1 MQPKNT
7 AHATTHT
14 PTAYIAP
21 RSGLTCGG
29 GETNNCIKAYRKKQ
43 GLTQTDLANRA
54 GLNIRQIQKIENGEA
69 QTENVTLKTMQAI
82 AQALHVKIDDL
93 IS

>member
-1 MQPKNT
+1 M
-7 AHATTHT
+7 
-14 PTAYIAP
+14 
-21 RSGLTCGG
+21 
-29 GETNNCIKAYRKKQ
+29 NNYVKTYRKKQ

-54 GLNIRQIQKIENGEA
+54 GLNIRQIQKIENGEVN
-69 QTENVTLKTMQAI
+69 TENTTLKTMQAI

>member
-1 MQPKNT
+1 MKK
-7 AHATTHT
+7 AE
-14 PTAYIAP
+14 
-21 RSGLTCGG
+21 L
-29 GETNNCIKAYRKKQ
+29 NNRIKTYRKKQ

-69 QTENVTLKTMQAI
+69 QTENITLKTMQAI
-82 AQALHVKIDDL
+82 AQALNAKIDDL

>member
-1 MQPKNT
+1 M
-7 AHATTHT
+7 
-14 PTAYIAP
+14 
-21 RSGLTCGG
+21 
-29 GETNNCIKAYRKKQ
+29 NNCIKTYRKKQ

-54 GLNIRQIQKIENGEA
+54 GLNIRQIQKIENDEV

-82 AQALHVKIDDL
+82 AQVLHVKIDDL

>member
-1 MQPKNT
+1 M
-7 AHATTHT
+7 
-14 PTAYIAP
+14 
-21 RSGLTCGG
+21 
-29 GETNNCIKAYRKKQ
+29 NNCIKTYRKNQ

-54 GLNIRQIQKIENGEA
+54 GLNIRQIQKIENDEV

-82 AQALHVKIDDL
+82 AQALNVKIDDL

>member
-1 MQPKNT
+1 MSEEQKALDNT
-7 AHATTHT
+7 PILINH
-14 PTAYIAP
+14 
-21 RSGLTCGG
+21 
-29 GETNNCIKAYRKKQ
+29 IKPYRKKQ

>member
-1 MQPKNT
+1 M
-7 AHATTHT
+7 
-14 PTAYIAP
+14 
-21 RSGLTCGG
+21 
-29 GETNNCIKAYRKKQ
+29 TNHVKTYRKKQ

-54 GLNIRQIQKIENGEA
+54 GLNIRQVQKIENEEV

-82 AQALHVKIDDL
+82 AQAFNVKIDDL

>member
-1 MQPKNT
+1 M
-7 AHATTHT
+7 
-14 PTAYIAP
+14 
-21 RSGLTCGG
+21 
-29 GETNNCIKAYRKKQ
+29 NNCIKTYRKKQ

-54 GLNIRQIQKIENGEA
+54 ELNIRQIQKIENGEA

-82 AQALHVKIDDL
+82 AQALNAKIDDL

>member
-1 MQPKNT
+1 M
-7 AHATTHT
+7 
-14 PTAYIAP
+14 
-21 RSGLTCGG
+21 
-29 GETNNCIKAYRKKQ
+29 NNCIKAYRKKQ

-82 AQALHVKIDDL
+82 AQAFHVKIDDL

>member
-1 MQPKNT
+1 M
-7 AHATTHT
+7 
-14 PTAYIAP
+14 
-21 RSGLTCGG
+21 
-29 GETNNCIKAYRKKQ
+29 NNRIKTYRKKQ

-69 QTENVTLKTMQAI
+69 KTENITLKTMQTI
-82 AQALHVKIDDL
+82 AQALNAKIDDL

>member
-1 MQPKNT
+1 M
-7 AHATTHT
+7 
-14 PTAYIAP
+14 
-21 RSGLTCGG
+21 
-29 GETNNCIKAYRKKQ
+29 NNRIKTYRKKQ

-69 QTENVTLKTMQAI
+69 QTENITLKTMQAI
-82 AQALHVKIDDL
+82 AQALNVKIDDL